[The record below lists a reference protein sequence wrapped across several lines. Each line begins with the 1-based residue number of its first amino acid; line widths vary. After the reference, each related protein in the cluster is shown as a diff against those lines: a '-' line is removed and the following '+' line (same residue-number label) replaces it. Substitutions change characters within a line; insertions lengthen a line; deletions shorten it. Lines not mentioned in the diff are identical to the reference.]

1 MSEVNSKNPNTEN
14 LNPGQ
19 DLPAAEPKNTDPGQK
34 PTTPNPEHMIP
45 KSRFDEINTKYKD
58 VQTKLDE
65 LLAEREKADKKAK
78 EQSGKFEE
86 LYKTTSDELERT
98 RSDHKDSVKR
108 VQQLESVINS
118 LLEAKLEGVPEEFR
132 DLIPAHLTPEQKL
145 DWLGAAEKKEL
156 FRTTKKDEPV
166 GGNTNPAPGQ
176 TSDLNT
182 LSPIQLLRA
191 AYGQR

>member
-1 MSEVNSKNPNTEN
+1 MSEINNQNPNPEN
-14 LNPGQ
+14 QNPGQ
-19 DLPAAEPKNTDPGQK
+19 DPPAAEPKNTDPGQK
-34 PTTPNPEHMIP
+34 PNGNPEYMIP

-65 LLAEREKADKKAK
+65 LLAEKERADKKAK

-98 RSDHKDSVKR
+98 KRDFKDSAKR
-108 VQQLESVINS
+108 VQQLENVINS
-118 LLEAKLEGVPEEFR
+118 LLQAKLEGVPEEFR

-145 DWLGAAEKKEL
+145 DWLSAAEKKGL
-156 FRTTKKDEPV
+156 FKTTKKEEPV
-166 GGNTNPAPGQ
+166 GGYTNPPPGQ

-191 AYGQR
+191 AYGQK